1 MDVYIN
7 LLGRGILGQW
17 EKGVGGDRTL
27 IYCYCCCCRLNLMNC
42 LDSLEEQTCDMW
54 VVEWGI
60 WIVGCGLWV
69 VGCAT
74 GLRSKLRSHITYGGG
89 NWKCKKGKRGKGG
102 GSCLTHIATGGIATM
117 VTKISEES
125 QGWTAHRE
133 RERNREGES
142 TLFEGWNDTHGTGYA
157 RKRWR
162 WKAGEQQQMRKSA
175 YTFSFV
181 REWACDFVLAKYR
194 TVWPVVKRECQ
205 REHSVRESESERGQ
219 AGNVTD

>member
-1 MDVYIN
+1 
-7 LLGRGILGQW
+7 
-17 EKGVGGDRTL
+17 
-27 IYCYCCCCRLNLMNC
+27 MNC

-54 VVEWGI
+54 GVEWGI

-89 NWKCKKGKRGKGG
+89 NWKCKKGKKRKG

-133 RERNREGES
+133 RERNREGEYVVWG
-142 TLFEGWNDTHGTGYA
+142 LERHPWH
-157 RKRWR
+157 W
-162 WKAGEQQQMRKSA
+162 
-175 YTFSFV
+175 V
-181 REWACDFVLAKYR
+181 RTKEMKMKGRRAAADAQIRIHLQSCTWMSMWFVLAKYR

-205 REHSVRESESERGQ
+205 REHSARESESERGQ